1 MTLIFQLILY
11 CLIFTLMVKLS
22 VLGGAVNGLF
32 FYPKAVQKR
41 AIELGLSDRAT
52 IDRKFKRFMTLFY
65 LVMTVTL
72 LMIIGVWNRVSDFK
86 TAYIQALIFLE
97 VMNIYDGVVIDKLW
111 VGHSRFWV
119 IPGLEDM
126 QFVQTW
132 GQVLRKR
139 IKLALV
145 WVAGAALAAGL
156 VVLLF

>member
-1 MTLIFQLILY
+1 MILVLQLILY

-32 FYPKAVQKR
+32 FYPKAVQER
-41 AIELGLSDRAT
+41 AIELGLSNRAT

-72 LMIIGVWNRVSDFK
+72 LMIIGMWNRVSDFK
-86 TAYIQALIFLE
+86 TAYIQALFFLE

-145 WVAGAALAAGL
+145 WVAGAALADGL

>member
-1 MTLIFQLILY
+1 MLAIQLIVY
-11 CLIFTLMVKLS
+11 CLIFTLMVRLS
-22 VLGGAVNGLF
+22 VMGGAVNGVF
-32 FYPKAVQKR
+32 FYPKAVQER
-41 AIELGLSDRAT
+41 AIELGLSDRTT

-65 LVMTVTL
+65 LVMAAAL
-72 LMIIGVWNRVSDFK
+72 LLIIGVWNKASDFK
-86 TAYIQALIFLE
+86 TAYRQALFFLE
-97 VMNIYDGVVIDKLW
+97 GMNIYDGIVIDKLW
-111 VGHSRFWV
+111 VGHSTFWL

-132 GQVLRKR
+132 GQVLHKR

>member
-1 MTLIFQLILY
+1 
-11 CLIFTLMVKLS
+11 MVCS
-22 VLGGAVNGLF
+22 VQEL
-32 FYPKAVQKR
+32 
-41 AIELGLSDRAT
+41 AIELGLSNRAT

-72 LMIIGVWNRVSDFK
+72 LMIIGMWNRVSDFK

-97 VMNIYDGVVIDKLW
+97 VMNIYDSVVIDKLW

-145 WVAGAALAAGL
+145 WGAGAALADGL

>member
-1 MTLIFQLILY
+1 
-11 CLIFTLMVKLS
+11 
-22 VLGGAVNGLF
+22 
-32 FYPKAVQKR
+32 
-41 AIELGLSDRAT
+41 
-52 IDRKFKRFMTLFY
+52 MTLFY

-126 QFVQTW
+126 QF
-132 GQVLRKR
+132 GRH
-139 IKLALV
+139 
-145 WVAGAALAAGL
+145 GARCCAKGSSWRW
-156 VVLLF
+156 FG

>member
-1 MTLIFQLILY
+1 MLVLELIVY

-32 FYPKAVQKR
+32 FYPKVVQER

-72 LMIIGVWNRVSDFK
+72 VMMIGMWNRVSDFK

-132 GQVLRKR
+132 NQVLHKR

-145 WVAGAALAAGL
+145 WIAGAALAAGL
-156 VVLLF
+156 VVLIF

>member
-1 MTLIFQLILY
+1 MLVLELIVY

-32 FYPKAVQKR
+32 FYPKVVQER

-52 IDRKFKRFMTLFY
+52 IDRKFKWFMTLFY

-72 LMIIGVWNRVSDFK
+72 VMMIGMWNRVSDFK